1 MTGRMSEYT
10 QEERRERKRE
20 EGMDGSREGE
30 RESEKREGEGGRRA
44 SSSGNPTAAPASVS
58 SEIVFAPSWLVL
70 FWRLTADPAWLSHTE
85 YCCPLS
91 SYGPRV
97 RQNLSTNPLS

>member
-10 QEERRERKRE
+10 QEERRQRKRE

-44 SSSGNPTAAPASVS
+44 STSGNPTAASASVS
-58 SEIVFAPSWLVL
+58 SEIVFAPSWLVSSGDSL
-70 FWRLTADPAWLSHTE
+70 LTQLGSHI
-85 YCCPLS
+85 
-91 SYGPRV
+91 R
-97 RQNLSTNPLS
+97 STAVL

>member
-30 RESEKREGEGGRRA
+30 RESEKREGEGGSRPPHQA
-44 SSSGNPTAAPASVS
+44 T
-58 SEIVFAPSWLVL
+58 
-70 FWRLTADPAWLSHTE
+70 
-85 YCCPLS
+85 PL
-91 SYGPRV
+91 
-97 RQNLSTNPLS
+97 LPLLQ

>member
-30 RESEKREGEGGRRA
+30 RESEKREGEGGRGPPHQA
-44 SSSGNPTAAPASVS
+44 T
-58 SEIVFAPSWLVL
+58 
-70 FWRLTADPAWLSHTE
+70 
-85 YCCPLS
+85 PL
-91 SYGPRV
+91 
-97 RQNLSTNPLS
+97 LPLLQ